1 MPPEVHLDV
10 TTRTVRRAVL
20 IVALANVGYFVVEF
34 GVALAIQSVSLFADS
49 IDFLEDTAVN
59 VLIFVGLGWTA
70 AARARLG
77 MLLAFIL
84 LLPGIATLW
93 SAWNAWQS
101 ETLPEPMTLSLT
113 GAGALLVNLMCA
125 FILARVREHRGS
137 LTRAAFLSARNDAI
151 ANLGIIGAGA
161 LTAMTLSRWPDLI
174 VGLAIFAINLDAA
187 REVLQAARE
196 EGAMRDSSQVTS
208 DE

>member
-1 MPPEVHLDV
+1 
-10 TTRTVRRAVL
+10 
-20 IVALANVGYFVVEF
+20 
-34 GVALAIQSVSLFADS
+34 
-49 IDFLEDTAVN
+49 
-59 VLIFVGLGWTA
+59 
-70 AARARLG
+70 
-77 MLLAFIL
+77 
-84 LLPGIATLW
+84 
-93 SAWNAWQS
+93 
-101 ETLPEPMTLSLT
+101 
-113 GAGALLVNLMCA
+113 
-125 FILARVREHRGS
+125 VREHRGS